1 MAKRGRK
8 KRENPLTEE
17 ELAQR
22 RIRYNANRRARRRL
36 ESTQLKQERQE
47 WQEIGWIVRKMNREA
62 GISQERIW
70 ELLGGLVIRKKIKK
84 WCAEDFRPR

>member
-1 MAKRGRK
+1 MGKPGRK

-22 RIRYNANRRARRRL
+22 KARYNANRKRRRRL
-36 ESTQLKQERQE
+36 AAAELREERRE
-47 WQEIGWIVRKMNREA
+47 WQEIGWIVRKMNRDA

-84 WCAEDFRPR
+84 WCAEDFNPR

>member
-1 MAKRGRK
+1 MGKRGRK

-22 RIRYNANRRARRRL
+22 RVRYNANRQARRKL
-36 ESTQLKQERQE
+36 AASQLREERRE
-47 WQEIGWIVRKMNREA
+47 WLEIGWIVRKMNREA

-84 WCAEDFRPR
+84 WCSEDFKPR